1 MSEYQIYLSDVWDYL
16 SDMPYMPSR
25 QNRDELIQAGD
36 YKRVQIWD
44 YFFRI
49 DPDDVGKPQ
58 KIEMSLVDSQL
69 SEEILKHNQ
78 KKHEVLEQ
86 IAVCNT
92 KIIQKKMNCLYIGIG
107 GLFFAAFCYYFINY
121 YGLSKELLYLC
132 VIPLLLLGSFSLGSR
147 SFIGWSEK
155 RMIRNLQFE
164 LLQLLTSHDDL
175 VRKGVN
181 RKNVLRNEIKLLK
194 KQIPTLPS
202 DIQVREWLRQ
212 DFVMLWNKSK
222 DVTALSNRL
231 INIESNKID
240 QNGNP
245 MKFPNPVAVVGP
257 AELQRSERLPLIFTR
272 SVDLSKHFSARRSF
286 YMINENRVEVLYGV
300 YYLEHI
306 LIADDMLATY
316 GLFYDFITGKFH
328 SEEIT
333 EQYYKDVVAIS
344 TTHEFREITLGIG
357 DKESKYVEDAPTF
370 TLSLASGE
378 HRTVTFVSEK
388 YFMEIKEKI
397 NLNEADVL
405 RIYWI
410 LDAQENAN
418 MAVGALRA
426 RLRLHKETHDE
437 KEN

>member
-1 MSEYQIYLSDVWDYL
+1 MADYQTYLSDIWDYL
-16 SDMPYMPSR
+16 GDMPYMPSR
-25 QNRDELIQAGD
+25 QNRDELFQAGN

-58 KIEMSLVDSQL
+58 KREINLVDIQL
-69 SEEILKHNQ
+69 SEEIFRYN
-78 KKHEVLEQ
+78 KKKQEILSRITVCSNEIIRKRMRSSYFGAGGLSL
-86 IAVCNT
+86 AVCFYGF
-92 KIIQKKMNCLYIGIG
+92 LS
-107 GLFFAAFCYYFINY
+107 YYK
-121 YGLSKELLYLC
+121 LSERLLYLC
-132 VIPLLLLGSFSLGSR
+132 VIPLVLSGFFSLVSR
-147 SFIGWSEK
+147 SFVGWIEK
-155 RMIRNLQFE
+155 RTIKDLQSE
-164 LLQLLTSHDDL
+164 LGLLSTSHDSLIKKSVD
-175 VRKGVN
+175 
-181 RKNVLRNEIKLLK
+181 RKNVLKNEIKLLK
-194 KQIPTLPS
+194 RQIPPPPS

-212 DFVMLWNKSK
+212 DFLMLWSKSK
-222 DVTALSNRL
+222 EVTALSNRL
-231 INIESNKID
+231 INIESNKVD
-240 QNGNP
+240 QDGNP
-245 MKFPNPVAVVGP
+245 LKFPNPVAVVGP
-257 AELQRSERLPLIFTR
+257 AELQRPERIPLVFTR
-272 SVDLSKHFSARRSF
+272 SIDLSKHFSARRSF
-286 YMINENRVEVLYGV
+286 YMPNENKVEVLYGV

-328 SEEIT
+328 AEEIT

-344 TTHEFREITLGIG
+344 TTHEFREIALSIG

-437 KEN
+437 REQ